1 MSALLLA
8 ACLSAADP
16 PATVAGRTLD
26 QYAAAL
32 NGETPTVRLRAVLS
46 LRAFGADAVP
56 AFVDALGHHD
66 EAVRYRAASA
76 LGDLAG
82 ADGAGDAVPALR
94 TLLTGGRGERLAAA
108 YALSALGYAGE
119 GLPVLT
125 AALAGPG
132 RAVPVAA
139 ADFLARLGPAAAD
152 AADALERA
160 TKHGDYHV
168 ANRAAQALAAVLGRD
183 VIEYP

>member
-16 PATVAGRTLD
+16 PPTVAGRTLD

-32 NGETPTVRLRAVLS
+32 NDETPTVRLRAVLS

-66 EAVRYRAASA
+66 EAVRYWAASA

-94 TLLTGGRGERLAAA
+94 ALLTGGRGERLAAA
-108 YALSALGYAGE
+108 YALTALGHGGE

-125 AALAGPG
+125 AGLADPQPRGAAG
-132 RAVPVAA
+132 IAA
-139 ADFLARLGPAAAD
+139 ADFLIRLGPAAAP
-152 AADALERA
+152 AEPELTRALESENGYVKRLA
-160 TKHGDYHV
+160 P
-168 ANRAAQALAAVLGRD
+168 RALAGLRGD
-183 VIEYP
+183 D